1 MFKEFLMKYF
11 TFLTLILTVF
21 FIGQQGFA
29 QIQSDNTS
37 KSPETNQ
44 IANKKDFWDK
54 FEIVGTLL
62 IPISIA
68 IVGGYYS
75 NAQKKIEIREEERS
89 AFQQKISQ
97 INAELEEKRFAFELQ
112 ISQINA
118 QREEDRDFFEQKMVQ
133 INTQARQA
141 ELLSKL
147 MPALLSK
154 NSRERALGIKVIS
167 LALPEECEALVEVLS
182 ETDPDERVKS
192 TAKESLKFLK
202 LENLV
207 KNKSELEHLYRIYEG
222 EKQTREIKFK
232 NISSLRAE
240 LRHLRSLGLIE
251 NKPDMTIGGMSQSGD
266 LRDYVMLTKA
276 GIDHIESR
284 EKYGL
289 ENPRREK
296 NSEFWS

>member
-1 MFKEFLMKYF
+1 MKYF

-21 FIGQQGFA
+21 FIEQQGFA

-75 NAQKKIEIREEERS
+75 NAQKKIEIKREEERS

-97 INAELEEKRFAFELQ
+97 LDAE
-112 ISQINA
+112 
-118 QREEDRDFFEQKMVQ
+118 REENRDVFEQKIAQM
-133 INTQARQA
+133 NTKARQA

-147 MPALLSK
+147 MPALLSQD
-154 NSRERALGIKVIS
+154 SRERTLGIKAIS
-167 LALPEECEALVEVLS
+167 LALPEEGEALVEVLS
-182 ETDPDERVKS
+182 ETDPDEEVKS
-192 TAKESLKFLK
+192 IAKESLKFLK

-207 KNKSELEHLYRIYEG
+207 KNKYELEHLYRIYEG
-222 EKQTREIKFK
+222 EKQPRELVFK
-232 NISSLRAE
+232 NRSSFRAE
-240 LRHLRSLGLIE
+240 LRHLRSLGLLE
-251 NKPDMTIGGMSQSGD
+251 NKPNMTIGGMPQSGD

-276 GIDHIESR
+276 GIEHIESR